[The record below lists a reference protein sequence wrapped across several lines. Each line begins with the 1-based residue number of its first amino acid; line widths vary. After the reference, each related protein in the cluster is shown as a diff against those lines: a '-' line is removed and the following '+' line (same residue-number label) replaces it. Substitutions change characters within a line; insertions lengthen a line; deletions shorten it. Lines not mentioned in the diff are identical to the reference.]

1 MLTRQLSL
9 RPSKRWSFLS
19 LKNLRSCQLT
29 IASTSNMPKLAP
41 GMKRLCANQ
50 AAASTAAE
58 SGTPA
63 SFVLSAARELADAG
77 VSAAGLATYA
87 EKASR
92 YRQKTCFSPS
102 NFALSCGSQVYALLS
117 FQHVCLTCVCV
128 RQDSVSAPLPDT
140 GHFRRQCKPSS
151 RLLAELWC
159 TFG

>member
-1 MLTRQLSL
+1 MLTRQLGL
-9 RPSKRWSFLS
+9 RASKRWPFLS

-29 IASTSNMPKLAP
+29 TASVSDTPKSAP
-41 GMKRLCANQ
+41 GVKRRCANQ

-92 YRQKTCFSPS
+92 YRHKACFFCLKNCPIMW
-102 NFALSCGSQVYALLS
+102 LMGVWVTLLS
-117 FQHVCLTCVCV
+117 IC
-128 RQDSVSAPLPDT
+128 LPDLCMYAP
-140 GHFRRQCKPSS
+140 GS
-151 RLLAELWC
+151 RFCSAVGYWIFQATMQIL
-159 TFG
+159 